1 MRIRWISA
9 FAIVALALLG
19 SAAAASQ
26 RFPIFYQGA
35 EELVLRRLALDP
47 STIRVDHLADAQV
60 AIFQDEL
67 PAPGAALDDL
77 EARVDSGLGLLIV
90 MGPQIDAASLQ
101 TLTHDALRLTGVV
114 DVPMG
119 AQACHRQ

>member
-9 FAIVALALLG
+9 FAIVALALLV

-26 RFPIFYQGA
+26 RFPIFYRGA

-60 AIFQDEL
+60 AIFQDQL
-67 PAPGAALDDL
+67 PAAGAALDDL
-77 EARVDSGLGLLIV
+77 AARVHSGLGLLVV
-90 MGPQIDAASLQ
+90 MGPHVDAASLKA
-101 TLTHDALRLTGVV
+101 LTHDAIRQTGRV
-114 DVPMG
+114 D
-119 AQACHRQ
+119 